1 MDQEYITRAEH
12 EEFRKRIEAEDHRQN
27 RRIELLEESIE
38 QQKTLTSSV
47 EKLALNMESMLN
59 EQKQQG

>member
-1 MDQEYITRAEH
+1 MEQEYITRAEH

-47 EKLALNMESMLN
+47 
-59 EQKQQG
+59 